1 MFGGGGDE
9 VSIIPVVNP
18 RGPVSVSSLV
28 YFSSV
33 FFSSKTSHPTL
44 PLSLGA
50 CHIKSVSIRRGGGV
64 MKPQEEKVMREERR
78 NQIRVTVGEKK

>member
-50 CHIKSVSIRRGGGV
+50 CHIQECFNKKRGGGS
-64 MKPQEEKVMREERR
+64 
-78 NQIRVTVGEKK
+78 